1 MHIWRGAL
9 KDRSRRICGQATCG
23 DLSIHTSCF
32 TLKSTPWQS
41 SVIVSTWWWRLL
53 LMRPALNAGTV
64 QTTPKCMGQW
74 EEHVQDRGCCRI
86 PQSEFPSNPH
96 KPSPTPHG
104 LQPPSLVWPEANLNL
119 PHARTNKG
127 CVPALPLWQNVPSR
141 GDTDHKKWP
150 LYYQR
155 STRDSAKQE
164 GNGRTLWPQR
174 ERTYRSPDQQS
185 RHQRKAAGRAVLSTS
200 HPIQQSKFA
209 AEGAQRLSCPE
220 PRPPCS
226 DTAHWLA

>member
-1 MHIWRGAL
+1 M
-9 KDRSRRICGQATCG
+9 
-23 DLSIHTSCF
+23 
-32 TLKSTPWQS
+32 
-41 SVIVSTWWWRLL
+41 WWWRLL

-74 EEHVQDRGCCRI
+74 EEHVQDRGCCCI

-104 LQPPSLVWPEANLNL
+104 LQPPSLVWPEANLNS

-127 CVPALPLWQNVPSR
+127 WVPALPLWQNVSSR

-150 LYYQR
+150 LCYQR
-155 STRDSAKQE
+155 STWDSDKQE

-174 ERTYRSPDQQS
+174 ERTYRSTDQQS
-185 RHQRKAAGRAVLSTS
+185 RIRGKQLAEQFWAHHTPYNGASLLQRVHSDCPAQSPDRPAVTQHAGLHRQVIL
-200 HPIQQSKFA
+200 HRFA
-209 AEGAQRLSCPE
+209 QL
-220 PRPPCS
+220 PPQ
-226 DTAHWLA
+226 